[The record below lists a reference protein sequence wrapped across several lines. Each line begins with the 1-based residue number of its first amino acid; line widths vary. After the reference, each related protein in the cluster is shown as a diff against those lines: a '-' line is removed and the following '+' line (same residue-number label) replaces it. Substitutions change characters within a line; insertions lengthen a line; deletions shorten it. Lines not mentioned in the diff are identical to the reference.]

1 MRRPLEVLAVGVVLG
16 ELLCLAGIRG
26 ILLFLLCLCPALL
39 AFFWRGVRQRILLV
53 LVLGAVAG
61 ALRLQLA
68 LLPGGAERQLQ
79 RAEGVAA
86 TFRGRI
92 AEIEPRGELTRVRC
106 GSVYLLLRESDG
118 ERLAL
123 GRLLTASG
131 SLSSI
136 AAPTNPGEFD
146 YRAYCRARGVTHRMQ
161 VREYTVAGRASPLA
175 EGLRRFRSAALERLK
190 AVLSRTGGRLP
201 RRALTRRQARAQR
214 GLLRSLPEKRHCA
227 SARNQRVAHRFSGAR
242 ALPPAP
248 EKVRAFSER
257 CRHGAVSLPLCG
269 ADRRRHRRSSEQP
282 DARPRFSS
290 ALSRQKL

>member
-26 ILLFLLCLCPALL
+26 ILLFLLCLCPALF
-39 AFFWRGVRQRILLV
+39 AFFLRGVRQRILLV

-68 LLPGGAERQLQ
+68 LLPSRAERQLQ

-131 SLSSI
+131 SLSPI
-136 AAPTNPGEFD
+136 AAPTNP
-146 YRAYCRARGVTHRMQ
+146 
-161 VREYTVAGRASPLA
+161 
-175 EGLRRFRSAALERLK
+175 
-190 AVLSRTGGRLP
+190 
-201 RRALTRRQARAQR
+201 
-214 GLLRSLPEKRHCA
+214 
-227 SARNQRVAHRFSGAR
+227 
-242 ALPPAP
+242 
-248 EKVRAFSER
+248 
-257 CRHGAVSLPLCG
+257 
-269 ADRRRHRRSSEQP
+269 
-282 DARPRFSS
+282 
-290 ALSRQKL
+290 

>member
-1 MRRPLEVLAVGVVLG
+1 MPRRN
-16 ELLCLAGIRG
+16 RG
-26 ILLFLLCLCPALL
+26 ILLFLLCLCPALF
-39 AFFWRGVRQRILLV
+39 AFYLRGVRQRILLV

-79 RAEGVAA
+79 RAEGAAA
-86 TFRGRI
+86 TFRGALRNR
-92 AEIEPRGELTRVRC
+92 AARRADARPLR
-106 GSVYLLLRESDG
+106 SVYLLLRESDG

-131 SLSSI
+131 SLSPI

-161 VREYTVAGRASPLA
+161 VRQYRVEGRASPLA

-190 AVLSRTGGRLP
+190 AVCPEQEAGYLAALLLGDKHALSEDFYDLYRKNGIAHLLAISGLHTGFL
-201 RRALTRRQARAQR
+201 
-214 GLLRSLPEKRHCA
+214 GL
-227 SARNQRVAHRFSGAR
+227 R

-257 CRHGAVSLPLCG
+257 CRHGGCFSAFM
-269 ADRRRHRRSSEQP
+269 RR
-282 DARPRFSS
+282 
-290 ALSRQKL
+290 